1 MQEIK
6 YKREILELRDEVSEL
21 KSLVNNV
28 LADNAKLR
36 EENYQLK
43 KENLE
48 LKFELKTLKSH
59 LSLNSQTSSKPP
71 SSDNFAKKTKSLR
84 EKSNK
89 KAGGQKGHNG
99 NTLKMV
105 SNPDKIEFHRL
116 TACNYCGNE
125 LSETTVLKIK
135 K

>member
-43 KENLE
+43 K
-48 LKFELKTLKSH
+48 
-59 LSLNSQTSSKPP
+59 
-71 SSDNFAKKTKSLR
+71 
-84 EKSNK
+84 
-89 KAGGQKGHNG
+89 
-99 NTLKMV
+99 
-105 SNPDKIEFHRL
+105 KIW
-116 TACNYCGNE
+116 N
-125 LSETTVLKIK
+125 
-135 K
+135 